1 VAVPEFPGWLKVL
14 IDQEARMLA
23 GSYYEASVQRPP
35 AQDTLAGSVRCDV
48 CVVGAGYAGLA
59 AALELAERGFEVR
72 LLEARR
78 VGWGASGRN
87 GGQVLAGFGMD
98 AERTIE
104 RQLGAAGARAAWEI
118 SLDGIRWVT
127 GRIVRHAIACD
138 WQPGYLSLAV
148 TRRKAD
154 ELRRWVEH
162 TRALCGHGHQWIASQ
177 QMGEWIASS
186 RYQAAAY
193 DAASGHL
200 HPLKYCLGL
209 AAAAERAGVRI
220 HEHSPITRIGR
231 EPQPTIACAGGRVR
245 CDIAVLAG
253 NAYFGEFGDEGIAQ
267 LAARIMPV
275 GTYMIA
281 TEPLP
286 PAVAD
291 SLLHGRAA
299 ADTNAVLDYFRVTA
313 DNRLLFGSGESV
325 SANPP
330 ADLCAGLRRQM
341 LKVFPQLHDAKIT
354 HAWGG
359 LLDVTR
365 NRAPDFG
372 RIGPNIYY
380 LQGFSG
386 HGIALAGIAGKLVA
400 EAVQGRAARFDVLA
414 GLRHGRF
421 PARRALRVP
430 AVALGLMAQRLRDLL

>member
-1 VAVPEFPGWLKVL
+1 MLT
-14 IDQEARMLA
+14 DQEARLLA

-35 AQDTLAGSVRCDV
+35 AHAPLTGSVRCDV
-48 CVVGAGYAGLA
+48 CVVGGGYSGLA

-127 GRIVRHAIACD
+127 ARIARHGIACE

-162 TRALCGHGHQWIASQ
+162 TRDLCGHDHDWIELPRLR
-177 QMGEWIASS
+177 EWIASA
-186 RYQAAAY
+186 RYRAAAY

-209 AAAAERAGVRI
+209 AAAAERARVRI
-220 HEHSPITRIGR
+220 HEQCPVMHIGR
-231 EPQPTIACAGGRVR
+231 GPHPTVTCAGGEVR

-253 NAYFGEFGDEGIAQ
+253 NAYFGKFGNESIAQ

-286 PAVAD
+286 PAVAA
-291 SLLHGRAA
+291 SLVHGRAA
-299 ADTNAVLDYFRVTA
+299 ASDTNAVLDYFRVTA
-313 DNRLLFGSGESV
+313 DDRLLFGSGESV

-330 ADLCAGLRRQM
+330 ADLAAVLRRQM
-341 LKVFPQLHDAKIT
+341 LKVFPQLGDARIA

-359 LLDVTR
+359 LVDVTR

-372 RIGPNIYY
+372 RLGPHIYY

-386 HGIALAGIAGKLVA
+386 HGVALAGIAGKLVA
-400 EAVQGRAARFDVLA
+400 EAIAGQAARFDVLA

-421 PARRALRVP
+421 PAQRALRVP